1 MMSNDERAVEYK
13 TYAERGCIYEFKEKD
28 GTIKNDVLV
37 VSSNARSM
45 DKIISIIMVGDNPAG
60 HDIVPVTYDN
70 RERFIHSELVTY
82 TLRSRLGKKICKI
95 PDTSM
100 SLVTKS
106 MLRGLS
112 D

>member
-1 MMSNDERAVEYK
+1 MCSDENVVEYR
-13 TYAERGCIYEFKEKD
+13 TSAERGCIYEFKEKD

-45 DKIISIIMVGDNPAG
+45 DKMISIIMIGDNPAG
-60 HDIVPVTYDN
+60 HDIVPVKYNN
-70 RERFIHSELVTY
+70 RERYIHSELVTY
-82 TLRSRLGKKICKI
+82 TVRSRLGKKICKI
-95 PDTSM
+95 PDKSM
-100 SLVTKS
+100 NMVTKS